1 MRVSET
7 DVLVAGGGGTGLMAA
22 LSAARLGRS
31 VMLIEKNP
39 KLGGTSGMSV
49 GSICASATLQQ
60 RQAGIEDDPNA
71 HYEDMPKFHG
81 DRANRDNPVLRRIL
95 VDAMPETMRFLSDLG
110 LVFMKPVPEPPHRV
124 PRLHQVLPH
133 SGAFIHQLSRHCRRE
148 GVIIRTSCAARWL
161 IIEDGRAVG
170 MEIEGPGGPEIIR
183 AQRGIVLATGD
194 ISAAEDAFRGRHLPK
209 EMAGIPAI
217 NTTSTGDGQ
226 KLGEEIGASVANG
239 DLAWGPEIRF
249 IAPPR
254 ASWIM
259 KVPPIPAFARLVK
272 LAMDALPATLLR
284 PFLMSFVT
292 TYLAPSHGLF
302 REGGIMVNREGE
314 RFCDEL
320 AKPEYAMAKQTDQT
334 AFILLDGAMAA
345 KFVGWPHYVSTAPG
359 VAYAY
364 LPDYARNRRDITHKA
379 ETLEALAGKIGVPAA
394 ALAQTIAAY
403 NAGERNSRPA
413 FGAGPY
419 YALGPAR
426 PWVVF
431 TEGGL
436 AITPDLAVIG
446 PGGQPI
452 PGLFAAGS
460 AGQGGLLLEGH
471 GHHLGWAF
479 ASGRIAG
486 RNAAFLSP
494 LPQKED

>member
-1 MRVSET
+1 MAE
-7 DVLVAGGGGTGLMAA
+7 DVFDVIVVGGGGAGLMAA
-22 LSAARLGRS
+22 LAAARHGRR
-31 VMLIEKNP
+31 VCLLEKAP
-39 KLGGTSGMSV
+39 GLGGTTALSV
-49 GSICASATLQQ
+49 GTIAATATRLQAA
-60 RQAGIEDDPNA
+60 AGIDDGPES
-71 HYEDMPKFHG
+71 HFEDMPKFHG

-95 VDAMPETMRFLSDLG
+95 VDAMPETMRFLTDLG

-148 GVIIRTSCAARWL
+148 GISIRTSCAARRLL
-161 IIEDGRAVG
+161 IENGRAVG
-170 MEIEGPGGPEIIR
+170 MEIEGPDGPEIIR
-183 AQRGIVLATGD
+183 ARRGVVLATGD
-194 ISAAEDAFRGRHLPK
+194 ISAAEDAFRGRHLPP

-254 ASWIM
+254 ASWIV
-259 KVPPIPAFARLVK
+259 KLPPVPAFARLVK
-272 LAMDALPATLLR
+272 LAMDSLPAALLR

-302 REGGIMVNREGE
+302 REGGIMVNRQGQ

-364 LPDYARNRRDITHKA
+364 LPDYIRNRRDITRRA
-379 ETLEALAGKIGVPAA
+379 DTLEALATAIGVPAT
-394 ALAQTIAAY
+394 ALTETVAAY
-403 NAGERNSRPA
+403 NAGDRNGRPA
-413 FGAGPY
+413 FGPGPY

-436 AITPDLAVIG
+436 RITPDLAVIG
-446 PGGQPI
+446 ADGKPI

-486 RNAAFLSP
+486 RNAAFSQ
-494 LPQKED
+494 LPTAKED

>member
-1 MRVSET
+1 M
-7 DVLVAGGGGTGLMAA
+7 
-22 LSAARLGRS
+22 
-31 VMLIEKNP
+31 
-39 KLGGTSGMSV
+39 
-49 GSICASATLQQ
+49 
-60 RQAGIEDDPNA
+60 
-71 HYEDMPKFHG
+71 
-81 DRANRDNPVLRRIL
+81 
-95 VDAMPETMRFLSDLG
+95 
-110 LVFMKPVPEPPHRV
+110 
-124 PRLHQVLPH
+124 
-133 SGAFIHQLSRHCRRE
+133 
-148 GVIIRTSCAARWL
+148 
-161 IIEDGRAVG
+161 
-170 MEIEGPGGPEIIR
+170 
-183 AQRGIVLATGD
+183 
-194 ISAAEDAFRGRHLPK
+194 
-209 EMAGIPAI
+209 
-217 NTTSTGDGQ
+217 
-226 KLGEEIGASVANG
+226 
-239 DLAWGPEIRF
+239 
-249 IAPPR
+249 
-254 ASWIM
+254 
-259 KVPPIPAFARLVK
+259 K

-494 LPQKED
+494 LPQQED